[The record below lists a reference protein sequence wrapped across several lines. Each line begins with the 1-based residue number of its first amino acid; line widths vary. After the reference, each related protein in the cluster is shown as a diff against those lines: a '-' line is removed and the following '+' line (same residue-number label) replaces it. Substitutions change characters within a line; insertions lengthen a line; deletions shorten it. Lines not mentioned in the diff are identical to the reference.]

1 MIELTK
7 EELIVALVALTE
19 KINSLLA
26 LHQKI
31 TAELA
36 AMNAPPPEPT
46 TA

>member
-7 EELIVALVALTE
+7 EELTVALVALTE
-19 KINSLLA
+19 KINPLLA
-26 LHQKI
+26 VHQKL
-31 TAELA
+31 TAQLA